1 MASEDGDSPGA
12 QRRRSALLPAV
23 VAFVLVAAV
32 FAASG
37 IIRGTYPFGSLSR
50 STNDLGTQYIPF
62 FAHLWDVLHGRA
74 QGDLLFNWQSAFG
87 VGFLADLG
95 VDLGSP
101 LSLLVGLFPRDRIDL
116 AVYVITTLKLSLAAA
131 AMATLLMKMRPG
143 PRWVAAMLGVS
154 YGVCGWALDDGSYV
168 PMWLDG
174 LIAVPM
180 FFLVAEWSLRRTNR
194 LLSVLVVGLFWLS
207 NFYTAYMATIAGG
220 IYLLARVLTSD
231 LSWSLRLRA
240 IVRHGISFVLGMALV
255 APILLPIITTNRAAT
270 PSPSGIFHPSALDIF
285 LSRLLPLSEGVG
297 RTASLYVGTAAL
309 LLALTMPF
317 NKFVPWRTKTVWVIT
332 TVLVALSFRW
342 PPTQKFWHAFDTPNG
357 SQYRE
362 AFVLCGVIVV
372 IAWVSVAHKL
382 PGPIAL
388 LGAAALLVVI
398 TVLSDGS
405 PLLTEHWM
413 PVLIGS
419 AAVTVVAFGTIWVLR
434 RIPRT
439 RRVKW
444 PVAAA
449 FAVLLVVVAVETT
462 WTAVITDER
471 RARVLST
478 SAAAW
483 DEKQTARYDALQAA
497 GQWPRYRTDPGT
509 SITPND
515 PMLLGGQGAG
525 LYSSLLPHSV
535 NEMLTSLG
543 FGWSGYGRAS
553 HSLDNPVTDAIFS
566 VGARM
571 RLVADGAPSITRSDA
586 PPLVTVRR
594 RLGAETAVD
603 TNAPNAYA
611 IQERLLGST
620 VYEVP
625 KYKGTRFA
633 TGDVKLVAACTP
645 GTSAYLFMP
654 RVGGRARLADG
665 QWHALNATRRPGI
678 NTSSA
683 MISLGTVP
691 KTGVVLIELDFG
703 DAPQGISPANAIGCL
718 DQQALAKAVRRLRMS
733 GATDVEAGG
742 HSLHATLRPGSTGYA
757 VVAVPKIDGW
767 MCSVGGGKAQVPRDY
782 GGLIAVPLTGTADR
796 IDCSFVPPGLRRGLA
811 IGGAAA
817 VLTLGIVLLGAV
829 RRRRRRTGDL
839 NR

>member
-1 MASEDGDSPGA
+1 MTSEDGDSPGA
-12 QRRRSALLPAV
+12 VRRRSALLPAV

-32 FAASG
+32 FATSG

-87 VGFLADLG
+87 VGFLADFG

-131 AMATLLMKMRPG
+131 AMAALLMKMRPG

-174 LIAVPM
+174 LIALPM

-220 IYLLARVLTSD
+220 LYLLARVLTSD
-231 LSWSLRLRA
+231 LRWSLRLRA

-270 PSPSGIFHPSALDIF
+270 PSPSGIFRPSTLDIY
-285 LSRLLPLSEGVG
+285 LSRLLPLTEGVG
-297 RTASLYVGTAAL
+297 RTASLYVGTVAL

-317 NKFVPWRTKTVWVIT
+317 NKFVPWRTKIVWVIT
-332 TVLVALSFRW
+332 TVLVAWSFRW
-342 PPTQKFWHAFDTPNG
+342 APTQHFWHAFDTPNG

-372 IAWVSVAHKL
+372 VAWVSVANKL

-388 LGAAALLVVI
+388 LGGAALLVLIV
-398 TVLSDGS
+398 VLANGS
-405 PLLTEHWM
+405 PLLTDHSLT
-413 PVLIGS
+413 VLIVSG
-419 AAVTVVAFGTIWVLR
+419 AVTLVAFGIIWTLR
-434 RIPRT
+434 RFPRT

-444 PVAAA
+444 PVVAA
-449 FAVLLVVVAVETT
+449 FAVLLVVVAMETT
-462 WTAVITDER
+462 WTAVITDQYR
-471 RARVLST
+471 GKVLGA
-478 SAAAW
+478 SAAPW
-483 DEKQTARYDALQAA
+483 DDKQQARYDALRAA
-497 GQWPRYRTDPGT
+497 GRWPEYRTEPGT

-525 LYSSLLPHSV
+525 LYSSLLPHSL
-535 NEMLTSLG
+535 NETLTDLG

-553 HSLDNPVTDAIFS
+553 HTLDNPVTDAIFS

-571 RLVADGAPSITRSDA
+571 RLVGSGDPSITRSEA

-594 RLGAETAVD
+594 RLGAAIAVD

-611 IQERLLGST
+611 VQERLLGST

-625 KYKGTRFA
+625 KYKGTRFE

-665 QWHALNATRRPGI
+665 RWHELSATRRPGI
-678 NTSSA
+678 NTNSA
-683 MISLGTVP
+683 MIGLGSVP
-691 KTGVVLIELDFG
+691 KTGVVLIELNFG
-703 DAPQGISPANAIGCL
+703 DDPQGIPPTNAIGCL
-718 DQQALAKAVRRLRMS
+718 NTEALAKVVRRLRAS

-757 VVAVPKIDGW
+757 VVSIPKIEGW
-767 MCSVGGGKAQVPRDY
+767 TCSVGGGKAQVPRDY

-796 IDCSFVPPGLRRGLA
+796 IDCTFVPPGLRRGLA
-811 IGGAAA
+811 IGAAAA
-817 VLTLGIVLLGAV
+817 VITLGLVLIGAV
-829 RRRRRRTGDL
+829 RRRRRAAS
-839 NR
+839 